1 MPELVYDAVS
11 KSVALSVWVRVP
23 PGAPYTKGILMIKIL
38 TGIGLI
44 ILGWFEVLGVVFM
57 VGAVLFLIMII
68 LGLLLNLWDWIKG
81 RRK

>member
-1 MPELVYDAVS
+1 
-11 KSVALSVWVRVP
+11 
-23 PGAPYTKGILMIKIL
+23 MIKIL

-44 ILGWFEVLGVVFM
+44 ILGWLEVLGAVFM
-57 VGAVLFLIMII
+57 IGAVLFLIMII

>member
-1 MPELVYDAVS
+1 MPELVYDAAS

-23 PGAPYTKGILMIKIL
+23 PGAPYTKGILMVNIL

-44 ILGWFEVLGVVFM
+44 ILGWLEVMGAVFM
-57 VGAVLFLIMII
+57 IGAVLFLIMII